1 MAFKFKGSLSAVDA
15 SLKGGVIF
23 DNEKL
28 SDSKIMP
35 KGKFTINEIDEST
48 TDLASNTLVTNF
60 GKQDNIAGM
69 FSFNTGDWKD
79 TDSAPVKLMMRVVN
93 DVNDSDWVT
102 IFDSSKTTVTW
113 SSIAFAGQTQF
124 TVPNLDFKKAII
136 YVNGVLQ
143 YPGLSYQTFGGTVTF
158 NSKLSTGDTIYV
170 VVGEDTTNTDNEEYI
185 TTATEDQTAIVLPFT
200 KKTNFVF
207 INGILQYPN
216 SYTVSGSTITLGD
229 KLYLND
235 DILVLGNETDLVSF
249 TALASQD
256 QTDFT
261 LPGEFDDGLVYINGV
276 LQYDNAYSV
285 SGTTLSF
292 ISSLDENDNVFVTLN
307 DPKFIDSVNASYTS
321 TITDESNN
329 KLNIPYFNFS
339 ELQVFIN
346 GVLQNPDSGAYILN
360 GTEIT
365 LSSPLQLGDDIHVIV
380 YNSPVQNSNLVT
392 KADLTSYATAE
403 ELQELKNS
411 LKNEGINLK
420 WQPHLPSIEVAFG
433 LPRRSLKMW
442 TVGSTSTVNQYWLYP
457 VDGTVWTG
465 TGTLGTVP
473 GVPFYKLDSNKDVI
487 TWTYTATSDNVTRIF
502 VPYNFGSITIFINGI
517 LQSVNLNHYTIDG
530 QYVNLNGALQTG
542 DNFIAILG
550 KLVFNT
556 NPYLTIAESSNIFI
570 NKTELKSNTG
580 ANMVGSANGTVQN
593 DLIDYYNY
601 KTDLSSND
609 ENKGASLIGLK
620 YSGVVSDA
628 FSEIYVDS
636 LGKFNNAEDGCT
648 EAIIERIT
656 LITGMADSKYVI
668 GQNSFIRVIFGR
680 GTYKIKDLP
689 LYSGVFYEGQSG
701 YATKLIPHASA
712 SWIFTTIG
720 TKPFDLN
727 GVRVWE
733 RLMYFGIENLI
744 IGDYWADENDVPS
757 GIGGIQLKFASYGYL
772 RNVRFRRIK
781 ACAIYGDELFDT
793 TFDNISIMY
802 CGNNSENTPCMK
814 FDNIGSDDAT
824 NACYFNRLHL
834 EANYVGM
841 TLNKCRH
848 LNFNFPKFERDDT
861 SHLLEGCQ
869 GVTFTTPEMTWNST
883 TSPQFD
889 IYPVSGSDSWGV
901 KFIAPVMISSSG
913 SGWYFRHT
921 GTAGPLELL
930 SPSARGISKLFH
942 GGYCDILGGDFYD
955 CGKNLI
961 YATSNVNVDNVVWRA
976 LKPVTVSDG
985 TEDAIIITGSN
996 CSVRNCYFS
1005 SQPGSIT
1012 DSGAFINTLS
1022 STDTTITGN
1031 TFGGY
1036 RQYGFKAALSQRIRD
1051 NKIDISN
1058 NHIGTLSTQSTTY
1071 NTLVNNNINGLGVGS
1086 INSGVYSNIA
1096 VNGTVSPNTV
1106 VGCSMYLVR
1115 VIVNGAASSGVILV
1129 DSSNNTLVSF
1139 GITNTSL
1146 LSFTTGTAGDG
1157 MVHITKTTT
1166 GNSIT
1171 ITNYTSYTAT
1181 VVLMNIN
1188 GHG

>member
-1 MAFKFKGSLSAVDA
+1 MAYKFKGSLSAVDA

-60 GKQDNIAGM
+60 GKQENIAGM

-113 SSIAFAGQTQF
+113 SSIAAAGQTQF

-170 VVGEDTTNTDNEEYI
+170 VVGEDTTNTDNEEF
-185 TTATEDQTAIVLPFT
+185 TATATEDQTVIVLPFT

-207 INGILQYPN
+207 INGILQYPD
-216 SYTVSGSTITLGD
+216 SYTVSGSTITLSD

-473 GVPFYKLDSNKDVI
+473 SVPFYKLDSNKDVI

-502 VPYNFGSITIFINGI
+502 VPYNFGSINIFINGV
-517 LQSVNLNHYTIDG
+517 LQSINLNHYTLDG

-556 NPYLTIAESSNIFI
+556 NPYVTNQDLI
-570 NKTELKSNTG
+570 NYAKTSKLDFYVEKSN
-580 ANMVGSANGTVQN
+580 
-593 DLIDYYNY
+593 
-601 KTDLSSND
+601 LSSED
-609 ENKGASLIGLK
+609 GLK
-620 YSGVVSDA
+620 YIGMAKSVSSLRMIEPEYDGQHIEVKSFYENLNVGGGIFVYESDNTNTDDGLINIVTYSGKVWKRKLENNIIYISMAGILGNGDDETAKLVNLISVCSSLSGYVIDGENKTITKSSSIEIDLVKVGLQNISLYDTTVNSYDPYYILILDGSSVS
-628 FSEIYVDS
+628 SRKSKGNICV
-636 LGKFNNAEDGCT
+636 FNNVE
-648 EAIIERIT
+648 
-656 LITGMADSKYVI
+656 V
-668 GQNSFIRVIFGR
+668 
-680 GTYKIKDLP
+680 
-689 LYSGVFYEGQSG
+689 
-701 YATKLIPHASA
+701 
-712 SWIFTTIG
+712 
-720 TKPFDLN
+720 
-727 GVRVWE
+727 
-733 RLMYFGIENLI
+733 
-744 IGDYWADENDVPS
+744 
-757 GIGGIQLKFASYGYL
+757 YGAVN
-772 RNVRFRRIK
+772 RN
-781 ACAIYGDELFDT
+781 
-793 TFDNISIMY
+793 
-802 CGNNSENTPCMK
+802 
-814 FDNIGSDDAT
+814 
-824 NACYFNRLHL
+824 
-834 EANYVGM
+834 
-841 TLNKCRH
+841 
-848 LNFNFPKFERDDT
+848 
-861 SHLLEGCQ
+861 
-869 GVTFTTPEMTWNST
+869 
-883 TSPQFD
+883 
-889 IYPVSGSDSWGV
+889 
-901 KFIAPVMISSSG
+901 
-913 SGWYFRHT
+913 
-921 GTAGPLELL
+921 
-930 SPSARGISKLFH
+930 
-942 GGYCDILGGDFYD
+942 
-955 CGKNLI
+955 
-961 YATSNVNVDNVVWRA
+961 TSNVHGILIQPSNSLSSVSMNNIDIRYVNCGLVFAANSYLTIHNNWVIHNCNIALSTTQYTGTSSTTLNNAGENIRFNDCIISDSNMISRLTGFECGLTFSSCSFDYTGGSVENNYVQWSDFRQGSKIDFYGCHFESGNVNDNWTGNYFQVNTSVAINIIGGMMRHSSTYNSCPYWFYDESTNGQFVIEGTDIWGAGVRQWSNRGMSKFYPMINGLNSQVRGYLSDRSDLILENNFSNSTSTTTLDNWQVIDGTKSGALTSDVLSCTVTTFTDSNSITYPA
-976 LKPVTVSDG
+976 LKVKKLKTSAGATLRLYVKAPYSNFGPLGTVS
-985 TEDAIIITGSN
+985 IGSN
-996 CSVRNCYFS
+996 SVIIPSGVCTTSVGFVKSKNMFDSYG
-1005 SQPGSIT
+1005 QPLHTKIT
-1012 DSGAFINTLS
+1012 PVVS
-1022 STDTTITGN
+1022 TTITSISSTIS
-1031 TFGGY
+1031 TFDARGQLTISDDYKGYDYLFLSVNLGG
-1036 RQYGFKAALSQRIRD
+1036 LSANDEIY
-1051 NKIDISN
+1051 I
-1058 NHIGTLSTQSTTY
+1058 TY
-1071 NTLVNNNINGLGVGS
+1071 YNLEV
-1086 INSGVYSNIA
+1086 
-1096 VNGTVSPNTV
+1096 PK
-1106 VGCSMYLVR
+1106 R
-1115 VIVNGAASSGVILV
+1115 
-1129 DSSNNTLVSF
+1129 
-1139 GITNTSL
+1139 
-1146 LSFTTGTAGDG
+1146 
-1157 MVHITKTTT
+1157 
-1166 GNSIT
+1166 
-1171 ITNYTSYTAT
+1171 
-1181 VVLMNIN
+1181 
-1188 GHG
+1188 